1 MPKAKRSQV
10 VSLTKTKSKGKA
22 GRREVMD
29 TVTEAVKT
37 YDSAWVFSVDN
48 MRNQYLK
55 QVRSKMGTS
64 RFFLGSNKVMAKAL
78 GNTPEEELNVNLHK
92 IAQALVGD
100 VGLLFTNLSSED
112 VVREFDEFQ
121 ASSYPRTGT
130 KAEYRV
136 VIEAGEV
143 VRGFTKE
150 SFPSNMEPTLRKLG
164 MPTLLKQGKIVLD
177 NEYVICEKDD
187 TLTPDQA
194 HLLKHFWEK
203 MATFK
208 VKLVAH
214 WNKADGK
221 FVNMKSA
228 EDEEASDKESD
239 DDME

>member
-22 GRREVMD
+22 GRREVID
-29 TVTEAVKT
+29 KVSDAVKT

-64 RFFLGSNKVMAKAL
+64 RFFFGSNKVMAKAL
-78 GNTPEEELNVNLHK
+78 GNTPEEELKDNLHK

-112 VVREFDEFQ
+112 VVREFEEFE
-121 ASSYPRTGT
+121 ASSYPRSGT
-130 KAEYRV
+130 RAEYRV
-136 VIEAGEV
+136 AIAPGEV

-150 SFPSNMEPTLRKLG
+150 PFPSNMEPALRKLG

-177 NEYVICEKDD
+177 NEYVICEEND

-208 VKLVAH
+208 IKLVAH

-221 FVNMKSA
+221 FVSMNPT
-228 EDEEASDKESD
+228 EDKEAESGSD
-239 DDME
+239 SDME